1 MKEIKT
7 NNRMDFIDKN
17 LQSYV
22 ESHSDS
28 ETELLEEINRYTNL
42 NVINPRMLSGHL
54 QGRILSFI
62 SKIKQP
68 KNILEIGTYTGY
80 SALCLAE
87 GLDKGGKLITID
99 RDKTLHDKVYDFF
112 KRSEYSKNIEQIIGE
127 AIHLIPEIDLKFDL
141 VFIDADKKNYKN
153 YFDQVIDKLNI
164 GGIVIVDNVLWKGKV
179 TDLSKNQNDKIAVYM
194 NDFNEYIKNNSKV
207 SKLILP
213 VRDGLTFIIKNEN

>member
-1 MKEIKT
+1 
-7 NNRMDFIDKN
+7 MDFVNKN
-17 LQSYV
+17 IEKYV
-22 ESHSDS
+22 EALSDKES
-28 ETELLEEINRYTNL
+28 PLLSEINEYTID
-42 NVINPRMLSGHL
+42 NVHQPRMLSGHL

-153 YFDQVIDKLNI
+153 YFDQVLDKLNI

>member
-1 MKEIKT
+1 
-7 NNRMDFIDKN
+7 MDFVNKN
-17 LQSYV
+17 IEIYV
-22 ESHSDS
+22 EALSDKES
-28 ETELLEEINRYTNL
+28 SLLREINEYTID
-42 NVINPRMLSGHL
+42 NVHQPRMLSGHL

-153 YFDQVIDKLNI
+153 YFDQVLDKLNI

>member
-1 MKEIKT
+1 
-7 NNRMDFIDKN
+7 MDFIDKN
-17 LQSYV
+17 LLSYA

-28 ETELLEEINRYTNL
+28 ETELLQEINRYTNL

-62 SKIKQP
+62 SKIKHP

-87 GLDKGGKLITID
+87 GLQDDGKLVTID
-99 RDKTLHDKVYDFF
+99 RDKSLYEKVNNYFN
-112 KRSEYSKNIEQIIGE
+112 RSNYKNKIEQKIGE
-127 AIHLIPEIDLKFDL
+127 AIKIIPDIKLKFDL

-153 YFDQVIDKLNI
+153 YFDQVIHKLNK
-164 GGIVIVDNVLWKGKV
+164 GGIIIVDNVLWKGKV

-194 NDFNEYIKNNSKV
+194 NNFNEYIKKNKKV

-213 VRDGLTFIIKNEN
+213 VRDGLTLIIKNEN

>member
-1 MKEIKT
+1 
-7 NNRMDFIDKN
+7 MDFVNKN
-17 LQSYV
+17 IEIYV
-22 ESHSDS
+22 EALSDKES
-28 ETELLEEINRYTNL
+28 PLLREINEYTID
-42 NVINPRMLSGHL
+42 NVHQPRMLSGHL

-153 YFDQVIDKLNI
+153 YFDQVLDKLNI

-194 NDFNEYIKNNSKV
+194 NDFNEYIKSNSKV

>member
-1 MKEIKT
+1 
-7 NNRMDFIDKN
+7 MDFVNKN
-17 LQSYV
+17 IEKYV
-22 ESHSDS
+22 EALSDKES
-28 ETELLEEINRYTNL
+28 PLLREINEYTID
-42 NVINPRMLSGHL
+42 NVHQPRMLSGHL

-153 YFDQVIDKLNI
+153 YFDQVLDKLNI

>member
-1 MKEIKT
+1 
-7 NNRMDFIDKN
+7 MDFVNKN
-17 LQSYV
+17 IEKYV
-22 ESHSDS
+22 EALSDKES
-28 ETELLEEINRYTNL
+28 PLLREINEYTID
-42 NVINPRMLSGHL
+42 NVHQPRMLSGHL

-127 AIHLIPEIDLKFDL
+127 AIHIIPEIDLKFDL

-153 YFDQVIDKLNI
+153 YFDQVLDKLNI